1 MQGCRYRTAETDSSD
16 HVDSRVDRTL
26 VPYLPDHRHPDRLS
40 GDPRIGSCHCRS
52 YVSAK
57 S

>member
-26 VPYLPDHRHPDRLS
+26 VPHLPDHRHPDRLS